1 VSTDTEQGGVATEV
15 GQDVARNEVL
25 QGVMADVAPKGE
37 SRGVRKERIGVV
49 VSCSGDKF
57 VTVDISRH
65 YPHPMYGKVIR
76 SSRKYHAHD
85 EENAAR
91 VGDKVRI
98 VETRPMSRLKR
109 WRVAEVLRAEQPAQK
124 A

>member
-1 VSTDTEQGGVATEV
+1 MSIEAQEKAG
-15 GQDVARNEVL
+15 
-25 QGVMADVAPKGE
+25 
-37 SRGVRKERIGVV
+37 RGVRKERIGVV
-49 VSCSGDKF
+49 VSRGGDKF
-57 VTVDISRH
+57 VTVNVGRH
-65 YPHPMYGKVIR
+65 YPHPMYGKVVR

-85 EENAAR
+85 EQNAAH

-109 WRVAEVLRAEQPAQK
+109 WRVAEVIRSEQPAQ